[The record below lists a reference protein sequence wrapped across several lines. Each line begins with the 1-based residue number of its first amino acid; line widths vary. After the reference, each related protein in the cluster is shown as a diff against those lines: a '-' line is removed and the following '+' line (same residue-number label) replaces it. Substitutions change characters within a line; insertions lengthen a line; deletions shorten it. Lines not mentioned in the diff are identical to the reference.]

1 MDHPGAGPQ
10 LPAGDDGLRRH
21 REVPDLLGQGTL
33 HDVPVK
39 GDGKA
44 VVMVGGKDK
53 GPGVLLAEVQLHIP
67 RRRVGQAVIPRGVL
81 HPPLPAVVDGQ
92 QPPVRHVAAL
102 KVLHVEVVEA
112 QHHAGEDLV
121 GGHGPLPGLVAKLP
135 DRAAAA
141 LRQQHGA
148 LFSQ

>member
-1 MDHPGAGPQ
+1 MALTFPPGSGRSQGVLPLRRDGHGVQAQQELQDLHLEVRDADLLRHPVELAEDPLHGLRPVDHPGAGPQ

-67 RRRVGQAVIPRGVL
+67 RRRVGQAVIP
-81 HPPLPAVVDGQ
+81 
-92 QPPVRHVAAL
+92 
-102 KVLHVEVVEA
+102 VEYSIR
-112 QHHAGEDLV
+112 
-121 GGHGPLPGLVAKLP
+121 PS
-135 DRAAAA
+135 
-141 LRQQHGA
+141 RQ
-148 LFSQ
+148 